1 MFENTMGDPIRPA
14 SLEVTALPVT
24 KSIVDEIDT
33 PELAEACKAQ
43 DTRNLGYRAFKR
55 AFDIVFSLIVIA
67 VALVPCMLLAIVIA
81 VDTKGFPIYSQE
93 RVGRLGK
100 SLPFYKFRTMV
111 ADADDVEKYLNQEQL
126 EEWRLE
132 HKVTNDPRIT
142 RLGSVLRKTS
152 LDEIPQFV
160 NVLLG
165 QISVIGPRAI
175 TREELPNFGSDV
187 YKLLSVPQGITGAW
201 QVGPRNEAT
210 FQNGQRQLAEL
221 GYAEH
226 ASLKVDVEIFLAT
239 FGVMFKN
246 KTGR

>member
-1 MFENTMGDPIRPA
+1 MGDPIRPE
-14 SLEVTALPVT
+14 SLVVTVLPVAT
-24 KSIVDEIDT
+24 DIVDEIDT
-33 PELAEACKAQ
+33 PELAAACKAQ
-43 DTRNLGYRAFKR
+43 DTRSLGYRAIKR

-67 VALVPCMLLAIVIA
+67 VALIPCILLAIVIA
-81 VDTKGFPIYSQE
+81 IDTKGFPIYSQE
-93 RVGRLGK
+93 RIGRLGK

-111 ADADDVEKYLNQEQL
+111 ADADNVEKYLNQEQL
-126 EEWRLE
+126 KEWRLE

-210 FQNGQRQLAEL
+210 FQNGERQLAEL
-221 GYAEH
+221 RYAEH
-226 ASLKVDVEIFLAT
+226 ASVKVDFKIFLAT